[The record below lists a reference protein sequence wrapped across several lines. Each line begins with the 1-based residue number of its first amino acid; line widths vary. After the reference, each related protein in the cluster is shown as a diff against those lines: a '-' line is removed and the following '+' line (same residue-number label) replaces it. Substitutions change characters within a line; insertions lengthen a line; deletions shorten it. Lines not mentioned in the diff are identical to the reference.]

1 MQQYDVIII
10 GSGIGGLVCGNILSM
25 EGMQVCV
32 LEKNKQIGGCL
43 QTFSR
48 DKVIFDSGVHYIG
61 GLGEGQNLYQI
72 FKYLGLMD
80 KLKLE
85 RMDEDAFD
93 KIIIDNDEKEYPL
106 AQGHENFIA
115 RLSEYFPDEKN
126 AITKY
131 CETIQSICK
140 KFPLYNLRSGGQ
152 YSEKQDVLETDT
164 KTFLESLTSN
174 KKLQSVLAG
183 NNILYAGQQDKTPFY
198 IHALILNSYIE
209 SSWKC
214 VDGGSQIA
222 KLLAQNIRKYGGDVL
237 TNKEV
242 KKIAAENRKV
252 IHVELHDGSKLSATN
267 YISNMHP
274 VKTMEMLETNLIK
287 AAYKNRI
294 KNLENSI
301 SSFSVNVVLKK
312 DSFKYFNYNYY
323 WHKENAVWNMQNYTE
338 ENWPLGYALFLSP
351 SSKTKEHADVLSIL
365 TYMRYDEVKKWE
377 LTFNTTSR
385 PTERGKTYDDFK
397 KQKAETLLHVVQ
409 EKFPELKNCILS
421 YYVATPLSYRD
432 YLGTN
437 DGSLYGVVKDYKDPV
452 KTLIAPQTKLPNFF
466 LTGQNLNLHGI
477 LGATITALATCTALL
492 GNENIVDK
500 IKNA

>member
-1 MQQYDVIII
+1 MQQYDAIII
-10 GSGIGGLVCGNILSM
+10 GSGIGGLVCGNILSK
-25 EGMQVCV
+25 EGMRVCI

-61 GLGEGQNLYQI
+61 GLSKGQNLYQI

-80 KLKLE
+80 SLKLE
-85 RMDEDAFD
+85 KMDEEAFD
-93 KIIIDNDEKEYPL
+93 KIIIENDENGYPL
-106 AQGHENFIA
+106 AQGYENFIEKLA
-115 RLSEYFPDEKN
+115 VYFPEEKK
-126 AITKY
+126 AIVSY

-152 YSEKQDVLETDT
+152 YSEKQDVLETGT
-164 KTFLESLTSN
+164 KSFIDSITSN
-174 KKLQSVLAG
+174 NKLRAVLAG
-183 NNILYAGQQDKTPFY
+183 NTILYAGQPEKTPFY

-214 VDGGSQIA
+214 INGGSQIA
-222 KLLAQNIRKYGGDVL
+222 KYLAQNIRRQGGEVF

-242 KKIAAENRKV
+242 KKIKEENGKIV
-252 IHVELHDGSKLSATN
+252 YVELAGAKRLTATN

-274 VKTMEMLETNLIK
+274 VKTMEILETNLMK
-287 AAYKNRI
+287 PAYINRL
-294 KNLENSI
+294 KNLENSV
-301 SSFSVNVVLKK
+301 SGFSINVVLKK
-312 DSFKYFNYNYY
+312 NCFRYFRHNYY
-323 WHKENAVWNMQNYTE
+323 WQKESETWNMQNYTS

-351 SSKTKEHADVLSIL
+351 SPKTKEYADVLSIL
-365 TYMRYDEVKKWE
+365 AYMRYEEVKKWE
-377 LTFNTTSR
+377 HTFNTTSK
-385 PTERGKTYDDFK
+385 EQSRGKEYEDFK
-397 KQKAETLLHVVQ
+397 KQKAEILLNLA
-409 EKFPELKNCILS
+409 EKKFPGLKDCIQS

-432 YLGTN
+432 YLGTQ
-437 DGSLYGVVKDYKDPV
+437 DGSMYGIVKDYKDPV
-452 KTLIAPQTKLPNFF
+452 KTLIAPQTKISNFF

-477 LGATITALATCTALL
+477 LGASITAMATCCALL

>member
-1 MQQYDVIII
+1 MQKYDVIII
-10 GSGIGGLVCGNILSM
+10 GSGIGGLVCGNILSL
-25 EGMQVCV
+25 EGMCVCV
-32 LEKNKQIGGCL
+32 LEKNKQLGGSL

-61 GLGEGQNLYQI
+61 GLDEGQNLYQI
-72 FKYLGLMD
+72 FKYLGLME
-80 KLKLE
+80 KLRLE

-93 KIIIDNDEKEYPL
+93 KIIISGDENEYPL
-106 AQGHENFIA
+106 AQGYENFINK
-115 RLSEYFPDEKN
+115 LSAYFPGEKK
-126 AITKY
+126 AIIEY

-164 KTFLESLTSN
+164 KSFIESLTSN
-174 KKLQSVLAG
+174 KKLQSILAG
-183 NNILYAGQQDKTPFY
+183 NNILYAGQADKTPFY

-214 VDGGSQIA
+214 IDGGSQIA
-222 KLLAQNIRKYGGDVL
+222 KYLAQNIRRNGGDVL

-242 KKIAAENRKV
+242 KKITEENGKV
-252 IHVELHDGSKLSATN
+252 INAELTTGEHLYATN

-274 VKTMEMLETNLIK
+274 VKTMEILETNLVK
-287 AAYKNRI
+287 PAYKNRV

-301 SSFSVNVVLKK
+301 SCFSINIVLKK
-312 DSFKYFNYNYY
+312 DCFPYFKHNYY
-323 WHKENAVWNMQNYTE
+323 WHKENEIWNMENYSE
-338 ENWPLGYALFLSP
+338 ETWPLGYALFLSP
-351 SSKTKEHADVLSIL
+351 SSRTKVYADVLSVL

-377 LTFNTTSR
+377 GTFNTTSH
-385 PTERGKTYDDFK
+385 EQSRGKDYEDFK
-397 KQKAETLLHVVQ
+397 KQKAEILLGSVE
-409 EKFPELKNCILS
+409 EKFHELKNCIHS

-432 YLGTN
+432 YLGTD
-437 DGSLYGVVKDYKDPV
+437 DGSLYGIVKDYKDPV
-452 KTLIAPQTKLPNFF
+452 KTLIAPQTKISNFF
-466 LTGQNLNLHGI
+466 LTGQNVNLHGI
-477 LGATITALATCTALL
+477 LGASITALATCCAVL